1 MIRAMKILRDIKEK
15 NSKLTEI
22 LTNILIYGFKAHLKI
37 PN

>member
-1 MIRAMKILRDIKEK
+1 MIRAMKILRDTKEK

-22 LTNILIYGFKAHLKI
+22 LTNILIYGFKIHLKI